1 MGALKTGW
9 RKKPIG
15 LLVGLLIGLCI
26 FGPFIFEP
34 TGAPR
39 YLDVMIVSYRTGARG
54 SQYFTVVSQA
64 TGQSWEVGAARGPF
78 PPDYRGP
85 AVVVARRGRW
95 TGKDH
100 FQLLQSETL
109 TNRLNTVLEPTGVG
123 AGSSASRSTSQP
135 ADGSAF
141 ER

>member
-1 MGALKTGW
+1 MDVLKTGW

-54 SQYFTVVSQA
+54 SQYFTVISQA

-78 PPDYRGP
+78 TPDYRGP

-109 TNRLNTVLEPTGVG
+109 TNRPNMVLEPTGVG
-123 AGSSASRSTSQP
+123 SSASNSTSQP
-135 ADGSAF
+135 SGGSF
-141 ER
+141 GR